1 MPDNKTVELPG
12 FLTVRELSELLEA
25 SPIDVIKELMKNGII
40 ANINQQ
46 IDFDTAAI
54 VAEEMGFTAHAFV
67 PEEIEDEEEL
77 EALPEWRKVIGDES
91 EDALLPRSPVVTM
104 LGHVDH
110 GKTSLLDAIRNAD
123 VQSGEAGGIT
133 QHMGAY
139 QVDHDGQIV
148 TFLDTPGHEAFTAMR
163 SRGARATDIAVL
175 VVAADDGV
183 MPQTREAL
191 DHARA
196 AKVPIVVAL
205 NKIDRNNA
213 NPELVKKQ
221 LDEVGLTPDEWGG
234 STMVIPVSAIT
245 QEGLDDLLEA
255 IVLISEDTD
264 IRANPD
270 GQVFGTVIEGVI
282 NRSRGVLATLLV
294 QNGTLKTGQVV
305 VSGTSCGKI
314 RAMFDYRGT
323 AISEAPPSVPVQI
336 MGLDTVPVA
345 GEPFKVVVNEKTAR
359 AIVEERAIAAKQ
371 QVKRETFTLDEIFAR
386 FQAGEAQTLNLV
398 IKADAQ
404 GSLEPIV
411 NSLQALDYGGLKVDI
426 LRSDTG
432 NITETDIML
441 ASASDAIV
449 LGFCVEPDP
458 AAKRLA
464 ENNDITIRSYNII
477 YKLIEDVDKAL
488 RGMLEPEFE
497 QVTIGKAQV
506 RAVFHIRRAG
516 KIAGCYVTEGEIRR
530 NAKARVL
537 RGDKVLTETA
547 VSSLKRFEQ
556 DVPEVRTGF
565 ECGVGLENWDNL
577 KEDDI
582 IEFFVLEQVS

>member
-565 ECGVGLENWDNL
+565 ECGVGLEKWDNL